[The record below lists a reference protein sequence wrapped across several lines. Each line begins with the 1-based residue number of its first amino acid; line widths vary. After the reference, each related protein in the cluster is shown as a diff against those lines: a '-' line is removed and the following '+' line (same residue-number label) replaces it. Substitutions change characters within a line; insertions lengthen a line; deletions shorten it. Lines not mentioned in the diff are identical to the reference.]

1 MYNFAELMLP
11 DGAHKRD
18 EDTTVFLHFI
28 AFLLRLTL
36 QQVFMLR
43 RAPLVKSSMGA
54 NHLRQV
60 TQTCE
65 ACAQL

>member
-18 EDTTVFLHFI
+18 EDTTVFLHVI
-28 AFLLRLTL
+28 DFLLRLIAL

-54 NHLRQV
+54 NNLRQV
-60 TQTCE
+60 TQT
-65 ACAQL
+65 LT